1 MRRWTTTA
9 FVAGLVSALVV
20 GACSQTGKKPAQL
33 GPAEQARAQQLF
45 ETLSTA
51 QQAQRWDDAAAAANE
66 LVNQYPTYAR
76 MDEALWLA
84 GQVADQ
90 RGRYADAATYYQ
102 KLASDYPLSTF
113 RSRALRACANSY
125 SKLDD
130 PAHEAETWLELLEMP
145 LDASTREEAAR
156 RLRVLVDDRLSE
168 GDLEALYRAYPN
180 SSLAR
185 NALHEQAREA
195 YAAGDY
201 ERAYELV
208 GKYLD
213 ALPPGE
219 SDPDAKRLRE
229 LAAERRQAP
238 PPGPTSRVRPDRVGL
253 LLPQTG
259 TLAKYGRLF
268 EQGAKLAVDEFN
280 EGHTRRVSLAVADT
294 RGGAIDAVMAVR
306 RLAGEEG
313 VVAIVGDVFTMPA
326 IAGAIE
332 ANAWRAPIVSP
343 VVASDELV
351 GIGPWVFQTR
361 VPVTVEATAVAEV
374 AVRRLSLQRFAVV
387 APSRGER
394 REASDF
400 FAEEVKRLGREVV
413 AVEYFED
420 GATDFRPQLER
431 VREAA
436 PDALFAAG
444 SVEELMQILPQTR
457 FHDVQVQMLGLSNW
471 NSDKLLRLSREELE
485 GAVFPAESHFGSTP
499 EMDTKLTAKL
509 ATPNTG
515 DASPIAIAGYYGTRA
530 VLQAIGAGA
539 ASRED
544 VRAYLAHNLLGD
556 ADTRAKRAAGVP
568 LVRVHSGKPEAF
580 K

>member
-1 MRRWTTTA
+1 MRFLTTFA
-9 FVAGLVSALVV
+9 LVAGVVSALVL
-20 GACSQTGKKPAQL
+20 GACSQAGKKPAQL
-33 GPAEQARAQQLF
+33 DPTEAARAQQLF
-45 ETLSTA
+45 ETLSSA
-51 QQAQRWDDAAAAANE
+51 QKAQRWDDAAAAANE

-90 RGRYADAATYYQ
+90 RGRYADAATYYNT
-102 KLASDYPLSTF
+102 LSTDYPLSTY
-113 RSRALRACANSY
+113 RARALRAGANSY

-130 PAHEAETWLELLEMP
+130 PAHEAGAWLELMEMP

-156 RLRVLVDDRLSE
+156 RLRALVDDRLSE

-208 GKYLD
+208 GKYLA

-229 LAAERRQAP
+229 LASERRQAP
-238 PPGPTSRVRPDRVGL
+238 PPGPTSRVRPDRIGL

-280 EGHTRRVSLAVADT
+280 EGKTRRVSLVVADS
-294 RGGAIDAVMAVR
+294 RGGAIDAVVAVR

-313 VVAIVGDVFTMPA
+313 VVAIVGDVFTLPA
-326 IAGAIE
+326 VAGAIE

-361 VPVTVEATAVAEV
+361 VPATVEATAIAEV
-374 AVRRLSLQRFAVV
+374 AVRKLSMQRFAVV

-400 FAEEVKRLGREVV
+400 FADEVKRMGREVV
-413 AVEYFED
+413 AIEYFED

-431 VREAA
+431 VRAAA

-444 SVEELMQILPQTR
+444 SVEELLQILPQTR
-457 FHDVQVQMLGLSNW
+457 FHDVQVQMLGLSSW
-471 NSDKLLRLSREELE
+471 NSDKLMRLSRDELE

-499 EMDTKLTAKL
+499 ELDAKLNAKL
-509 ATPNTG
+509 AAPNTG
-515 DASPIAIAGYYGTRA
+515 AASPVAVAAYYGTRA
-530 VLQAIGAGA
+530 VLQSLGAGA

-568 LVRVHSGKPEAF
+568 LVRVHAGKPEAF

>member
-1 MRRWTTTA
+1 MGRWTTTA
-9 FVAGLVSALVV
+9 LVAGLVSAVV
-20 GACSQTGKKPAQL
+20 LGACSQVGKPTQL
-33 GPAEQARAQQLF
+33 GPTEQARAQQLF

-51 QQAQRWDDAAAAANE
+51 HQAQRFDDAAAAANE
-66 LVNQYPTYAR
+66 LFNQYPTYAR

-84 GQVADQ
+84 GQVADA
-90 RGRYADAATYYQ
+90 RGRYADAATYYD
-102 KLASDYPLSTF
+102 KLANDYPLSTF
-113 RSRALRACANSY
+113 RSRALRASATSFA
-125 SKLDD
+125 KLDD
-130 PAHEAETWLELLEMP
+130 PAHEAQAWIELMEMP
-145 LDASTREEAAR
+145 LDAATREEATK
-156 RLRVLVDDRLSE
+156 RLRVLVDERLSA

-185 NALHEQAREA
+185 NALHQQARDA

-201 ERAYELV
+201 ERAYELI
-208 GKYLD
+208 GRYLD
-213 ALPPGE
+213 ALPRGE
-219 SDPDAKRLRE
+219 SDPDARRLHE

-259 TLAKYGRLF
+259 TLARYGRMF

-280 EGHTRRVSLAVADT
+280 EGNTRRVSLVVADS
-294 RGGAIDAVMAVR
+294 RGGAIDAVVAVR

-313 VVAIVGDVFTMPA
+313 AVAIVGDVFTLPA

-361 VPVTVEATAVAEV
+361 VPTTVEATAIAEV
-374 AVRRLSLQRFAVV
+374 AVRRLSLQRFAIV

-413 AVEYFED
+413 ALEYFED

-444 SVEELMQILPQTR
+444 SVEELLQLLPQTR
-457 FHDVQVQMLGLSNW
+457 FHDVQVQMLGLSSW
-471 NSDKLLRLSREELE
+471 NSEKLMRLSRDELE
-485 GAVFPAESHFGSTP
+485 GAVFPAESHFGSTS
-499 EMDTKLTAKL
+499 ESDKKLTAKL
-509 ATPNTG
+509 AAPNTG
-515 DASPIAIAGYYGTRA
+515 DASPVAIAGYYGTRA
-530 VLQAIGAGA
+530 VLQALGAGA
-539 ASRED
+539 SSRED

-556 ADTRAKRAAGVP
+556 ADTRAKRAAAVP
-568 LVRVHSGKPEAF
+568 LVRVRAGKLEPF
-580 K
+580 Q